1 MTGQLHQGIHINRR
15 EANSIEFDVQELI
28 IPLNPGE
35 ETSFNIKVI
44 NYGMPT
50 HVHLSATGDIRDK
63 ITFQSHNPYVRY
75 EEDVPIIAKIPRG
88 ETEFYTGEIVVTTG
102 YGSKKNGFITK
113 LGKEPREDDVHLVN
127 VDKRLGRRRMARI
140 KRAGMLPELPP
151 ALPIALILAIFILL
165 LTFVFKFIPETEI
178 VGAMAFSILTVFVI
192 LYTITKLIKGIK

>member
-1 MTGQLHQGIHINRR
+1 M
-15 EANSIEFDVQELI
+15 
-28 IPLNPGE
+28 
-35 ETSFNIKVI
+35 
-44 NYGMPT
+44 
-50 HVHLSATGDIRDK
+50 
-63 ITFQSHNPYVRY
+63 
-75 EEDVPIIAKIPRG
+75 
-88 ETEFYTGEIVVTTG
+88 
-102 YGSKKNGFITK
+102 
-113 LGKEPREDDVHLVN
+113 HLVN